1 MIGLEDAPFTYEYD
15 GYYKILPAIFHSFDN
30 VDWIGDG
37 KKVSNDFSY
46 TSDNN
51 IDWMNIDT
59 LKSWIHEH
67 KAIIGNF

>member
-1 MIGLEDAPFTYEYD
+1 MQQQDFIQYD
-15 GYYKILPAIFHSFDN
+15 GYYKILPAIFDSFSN
-30 VDWIGDG
+30 IEWIGDG

-67 KAIIGNF
+67 KATIGKF